1 MNIQLFLTVN
11 GIKNTLEP
19 IPGETL
25 STLLRERLRL
35 TGTKIGCDEAECGA
49 CTVLVDGEPVDSCI
63 YPAERADGK
72 TIVTIEGLAA
82 LTPNPSPAGRGGL
95 HPLQEVFVEHGA
107 VQCGFCIPGQIMTA
121 YALLE
126 RNPNPT
132 RDEIRF
138 ALKDT
143 LCRCAGYPAIENSI
157 LAAAESLRTGESVRK
172 PKIPDSIHVH
182 KSVGHTHLRPDGV
195 EKVNGK
201 AIYTDDLVFDGMLY
215 AKVRRAMVPH
225 AFLKSLDISKAKVL
239 KGVVAVLT
247 ADDIPGEH
255 NHGLVIYDWP
265 VMVGVGERVR
275 YVGDA
280 IAIVAAETQ
289 QIAEQASALIEAE
302 FDLQPVITNPVQ
314 ARQEGIP
321 QIHEKGNLL
330 KHIKVRKGDV
340 EQGFAES
347 DVILEHTFHTPIY
360 EHAFIEPECSI
371 AVPQVTVTSAK
382 HPRSE
387 AEREEVTVTSRMEIY
402 VGSQIPYQDRTQV
415 ARAMGWDESRVRI
428 VGQLMGGG
436 FGGKEDVMG
445 QIHVAMLANVTQ
457 RPVKLLFDR
466 HESLL
471 VHPKRHAT
479 QIRVKIG
486 AKKNGR
492 IVACES
498 ELYGD
503 TGAYASLGEKVM
515 TRATTHSAGP
525 YDIEHVRADCYAM
538 YTNNPP
544 AGAFRGFG
552 VTQSAF
558 AVESMMDM
566 LAETLNIEPVELR
579 RMNALH
585 VGSITNTGQL
595 LRESV
600 GLMECIDRV
609 DAEMRKHNPHPFKPV
624 VVSSALSGATAG
636 RVGGARP
643 PYRDQGSE
651 VEAQV
656 ADDTRASSAGFDAKR
671 LNPPLSATDGHLVR
685 AWGFAAGYKNTGL
698 GGGAPDKAGAEVEL
712 YDNGTFEVRS
722 SSAEMGQGLVS
733 VMQMIVA
740 EEMAVPPAQVRV
752 LVMDTDLTPNGG
764 PTTASRQTYV
774 TGNASRYAAKTLR
787 DAITATM
794 AEKYDVKPEQ
804 IRFENGIVHANG
816 YSMTYAE
823 VAKEMKSMGQQPRA
837 VYEYEAPKTQPLGT
851 GGDMHFA
858 FSFGVQAAEVEV
870 NKLTGE
876 VRVLKVISAN
886 DVGMAVNPLGLQG
899 QVEGGVMMGLGNAL
913 TEEFI
918 MDNGYVVTDHLARYR
933 IPGIML
939 TPEITSI
946 IVEHPTA
953 EGPYGAKGVG
963 EICSIPT
970 TPAITNAIYN
980 AVGVR
985 VDKLPV
991 DQEMIA
997 REIWEREGL

>member
-1 MNIQLFLTVN
+1 MMNNQISLTVN
-11 GIKNTLEP
+11 GTKHTIDP

-25 STLLRERLRL
+25 STLLRQRLRL
-35 TGTKIGCDEAECGA
+35 TGTKIGCEEAECGA
-49 CTVLVDGEPVDSCI
+49 CTVLVDGEPIMSCV
-63 YPAERADGK
+63 YPAARADGK
-72 TIVTIEGLAA
+72 NIVTIEGLAGEFTA
-82 LTPNPSPAGRGGL
+82 KSAKNAKKNQLNLGDLSELRGSNAL
-95 HPLQEVFVEHGA
+95 HPLQEAFVEHGA

-121 YALLE
+121 YALLKC
-126 RNPNPT
+126 NPNPNS
-132 RDEIRF
+132 DDIRF

-143 LCRCAGYPAIENSI
+143 LCRCAGYPTIENAI
-157 LAAAESLRTGESVRK
+157 IAAAESLRTGEPVRK
-172 PKIPDSIHVH
+172 PNVPDSIHEH
-182 KSVGHTHLRPDGV
+182 KSVGHTHTRHDGV
-195 EKVNGK
+195 DKVIGT

-215 AKVRRAMVPH
+215 AKAKRAMIPH
-225 AFLKSLDISKAKVL
+225 GFLTKLDISKAKAL
-239 KGVVAVLT
+239 KGVVSVLT
-247 ADDIPGEH
+247 AEDIKGEKT
-255 NHGLVIYDWP
+255 HGLVIYDWP
-265 VMVGVGERVR
+265 VLVGIGERVR

-289 QIAEQASALIEAE
+289 EIAEQASALIEAE

-314 ARQEGIP
+314 ARQEGQP
-321 QIHEKGNLL
+321 QLHPNGNLL
-330 KHIKVRKGDV
+330 KHIKVRKGDM
-340 EQGFAES
+340 EKGFAES
-347 DVILEHTFHTPIY
+347 DVILEHTFHTPTTD
-360 EHAFIEPECSI
+360 HAFIEPECSI
-371 AVPQVTVTSAK
+371 GVPL
-382 HPRSE
+382 PDG
-387 AEREEVTVTSRMEIY
+387 RMEIY
-402 VGSQIPYQDRTQV
+402 VGSQIPYQDKTQV
-415 ARAMGWDESRVRI
+415 ARAMGWPEERVRV

-436 FGGKEDVMG
+436 FGGKEDIMG
-445 QIHVAMLANVTQ
+445 QIHVAMLADATQ

-486 AKKNGR
+486 AKKDGR
-492 IVACES
+492 LVAAET

-525 YDIEHVRADCYAM
+525 YDIPNVRADCYAM

-566 LAETLNIEPVELR
+566 LAEKLAIEPVELR
-579 RMNALH
+579 RMNSLH
-585 VGSITNTGQL
+585 VGSITNTGQE

-600 GLMECIDRV
+600 GLTECIDRV
-609 DAEMRKHNPHPFKPV
+609 DAEMRNYNPNPFVPRV
-624 VVSSALSGATAG
+624 VSALSGAT
-636 RVGGARP
+636 R
-643 PYRDQGSE
+643 QGS
-651 VEAQV
+651 VDEAQV
-656 ADDTRASSAGFDAKR
+656 ATRPSTAGLDTSEKNTRSTRPSAQ
-671 LNPPLSATDGHLVR
+671 DGYLVR
-685 AWGFAAGYKNTGL
+685 AWGFAAAYKNTGL
-698 GGGAPDKAGAEVEL
+698 GGGAPDISGADVEL
-712 YDNGTFEVRS
+712 YEDGTFQVRS
-722 SSAEMGQGLVS
+722 SSAEMGQGLVT
-733 VMQMIVA
+733 VMRTIVA
-740 EEMAVPPAQVRV
+740 EEMSVSPSKVRV

-764 PTTASRQTYV
+764 PTTASRQTFV

-787 DAITATM
+787 DEITATM
-794 AEKYDVKPEQ
+794 AEKYDVRPER
-804 IRFENGIVHANG
+804 IRFENGIVHVNG
-816 YSMTYAE
+816 HSMSYAD
-823 VAKEMKSMGQQPRA
+823 VYREMNALGKQPKVRY
-837 VYEYEAPKTQPLGT
+837 VYEAPKTQPLGT

-899 QVEGGVMMGLGNAL
+899 QIEGGVMMGLGNAL

-918 MDNGYVVTDHLARYR
+918 MDNGNVVTDHLARYR
-933 IPGIML
+933 VPGIML

-946 IVEHPTA
+946 IVEHPIST
-953 EGPYGAKGVG
+953 GPYGAKGVG

-997 REIWEREGL
+997 RELWEREELK

>member
-1 MNIQLFLTVN
+1 MNNQISLTVN
-11 GIKNTLEP
+11 GVKHVIEAM
-19 IPGETL
+19 PGETL
-25 STLLRERLRL
+25 STILRQRMRL

-49 CTVLVDGEPVDSCI
+49 CTVLIDGEPVLSCI
-63 YPAERADGK
+63 YPAERANGK
-72 TIVTIEGLAA
+72 TILTIEGLSALSGASRQANTVEAHVSNRPSTTDVAA
-82 LTPNPSPAGRGGL
+82 SAQPSAQDGRL
-95 HPLQEVFVEHGA
+95 HPLQEAFIGHGA

-126 RNPNPT
+126 QKPHPT
-132 RDEIRF
+132 KDEIRF

-143 LCRCAGYPAIENSI
+143 LCRCAGYPSIENAI
-157 LAAAESLRTGESVRK
+157 LAASQALSTGEPVQKPNIPESV
-172 PKIPDSIHVH
+172 HGH
-182 KSVGHTHLRPDGV
+182 KTVGHTYRRHDGAD
-195 EKVNGK
+195 KVIGT

-215 AKVRRAMVPH
+215 AKVRRAMIPH
-225 AFLKSLDISKAKVL
+225 GFLTKLDLSKAKEL
-239 KGVVAVLT
+239 QGVVAVLT
-247 ADDIPGEH
+247 AEDILGER

-265 VMVGVGERVR
+265 VMVGIGERVR

-289 QIAEQASALIEAE
+289 EIADKASALIEAE
-302 FDLQPVITNPVQ
+302 FDLQPVITNPLL
-314 ARQEGIP
+314 ARQEGMP

-330 KHIKVRKGDV
+330 KHIKVRKGDM

-347 DVILEHTFHTPIY
+347 DIILEHTFHTPIY

-371 AVPQVTVTSAK
+371 AVPL
-382 HPRSE
+382 PDG
-387 AEREEVTVTSRMEIY
+387 RMEIY

-415 ARAMGWDESRVRI
+415 ARAMNWPEERVRI

-436 FGGKEDVMG
+436 FGGKEDIAG
-445 QIHVAMLANVTQ
+445 QIHVAMLAHATQ

-525 YDIEHVRADCYAM
+525 YNVENVRADCYAM

-558 AVESMMDM
+558 AIESMMDM
-566 LAETLNIEPVELR
+566 LAEKLNIDPIELR
-579 RMNALH
+579 HINALQ
-585 VGSITNTGQL
+585 VGSITNTGQE

-600 GLMECIDRV
+600 GLVECIDKVSGAMCQASGLSR
-609 DAEMRKHNPHPFKPV
+609 EELFKPQ
-624 VVSSALSGATAG
+624 LT
-636 RVGGARP
+636 P
-643 PYRDQGSE
+643 DIP
-651 VEAQV
+651 
-656 ADDTRASSAGFDAKR
+656 
-671 LNPPLSATDGHLVR
+671 HLVR
-685 AWGFAAGYKNTGL
+685 AWGLAAGYKNTGL
-698 GGGAPDKAGAEVEL
+698 GGGASDKSAAEVEL

-722 SSAEMGQGLVS
+722 SSAEMGQGLVT
-733 VMQMIVA
+733 VMQLTVA
-740 EEMAVPPAQVRV
+740 EEMAISPEQVRV

-794 AEKYDVKPEQ
+794 AEKYDVRPEQ
-804 IRFENGIVHANG
+804 IRFENGIVHVNG
-816 YSMTYAE
+816 HSVSYAD
-823 VAKEMKSMGQQPRA
+823 VAKEMKALGQRPRA
-837 VYEYEAPKTQPLGT
+837 LYEYEAPKTQPLGT

-870 NKLTGE
+870 NRLTGE
-876 VRVLKVISAN
+876 VSVLKVIAAN

-918 MDNGYVVTDHLARYR
+918 MDNGYIVTDRLARYR

-946 IVEHPTA
+946 IVEDPTA

-985 VDKLPV
+985 IDKLPV
-991 DQEMIA
+991 DQELIA
-997 REIWEREGL
+997 RELWEREEQ